1 MQYRAARM
9 AAGFRQ
15 LDWYA
20 LPRYYDIVFDGRTE
34 REVAFL
40 EGVLARHGQARTSR
54 VLEPAC
60 GSGRLVAALARR
72 GYRVTGF
79 DASDAMVA
87 YARKRAA
94 RWSERV
100 RLEVAR
106 MESFRSRQRFDLAHC
121 LVSSFKYLLCER
133 DARAHLAS
141 IAASLAP
148 GGVYALGFHLTD
160 YEDRSADRERHR
172 GSRGGIDVVC
182 NIASRPPDRRRRREA
197 LRSRLVVR
205 RAGAIE
211 RYETHWEFRTYSA
224 RQFRATLRAVP
235 ELEHVAT
242 YDFHYDLDREV
253 RFGGDQL
260 DQVVI
265 LRRRPPAG

>member
-1 MQYRAARM
+1 M
-9 AAGFRQ
+9 AAGYRDI
-15 LDWYA
+15 DWYA

-40 EGVLARHGQARTSR
+40 EGVLARHGRSGGRR

-60 GSGRLVAALARR
+60 GSGRLVVALARR
-72 GYRVTGF
+72 GYRVRGF
-79 DASDAMVA
+79 DASEAMVA
-87 YARKRAA
+87 YARRRAA
-94 RWSERV
+94 RWAERV
-100 RLEVAR
+100 RLEKAR
-106 MESFRSRQRFDLAHC
+106 MESFRSRARFDLAHC
-121 LVSSFKYLLCER
+121 LVSSFKHLLCER

-141 IAASLAP
+141 VAAALAP

-160 YEDRSADRERHR
+160 YDDGRADRERHQ
-172 GSRGGIDVVC
+172 GSRGGVEVVC

-197 LRSRLVVR
+197 LRARLEVR
-205 RAGAIE
+205 RAEAIE
-211 RYETHWEFRTYSA
+211 RFETHWEFRTYSA
-224 RQFRATLRAVP
+224 RQFRVTLRAVP

-242 YDFHYDLDREV
+242 YDFHYDLDRAV

-265 LRRRPPAG
+265 LRRRP